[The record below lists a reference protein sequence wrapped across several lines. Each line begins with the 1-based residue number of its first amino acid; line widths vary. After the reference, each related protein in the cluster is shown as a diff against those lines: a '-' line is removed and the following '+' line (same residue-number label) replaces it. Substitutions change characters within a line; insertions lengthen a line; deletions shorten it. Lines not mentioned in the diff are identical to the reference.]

1 MQTTQRNRGTTP
13 EIQLSLLAIDLSL
26 RTPTIEASRMFSN
39 SLRISWIIFAGTS
52 RNTSLSS
59 QRILIVT
66 PTHVISWPRLPLCHA
81 TLNPRAHAVSNSK
94 ARDFLLW
101 RPVPTKSHSGSSKNT

>member
-1 MQTTQRNRGTTP
+1 
-13 EIQLSLLAIDLSL
+13 
-26 RTPTIEASRMFSN
+26 MFSN

-52 RNTSLSS
+52 RKTNLPS

-66 PTHVISWPRLPLCHA
+66 PIHVISWPRSPLCHA

-94 ARDFLLW
+94 ARDSLLW
-101 RPVPTKSHSGSSKNT
+101 RRVPTKSHSGSSKYT